1 MIPENLKFTKE
12 HEWVRIEGNIA
23 VVGITD
29 YAQSS
34 LGDITFVKLPKQG
47 EKIKQFQEVGCIESI
62 KAVSSIYSPLSG
74 IVVQINTELE
84 QKPEL
89 VNQSCYSDGWLFKI
103 SDFDTSELN
112 SLMGAEEYRQYLE
125 TLK

>member
-12 HEWVRIEGNIA
+12 HEWVKIEGNTA
-23 VVGITD
+23 VVGITE

-34 LGDITFVKLPKQG
+34 LGDITYVKLPLPG
-47 EKIKQFQEVGCIESI
+47 ERIKQFQEIGVIESI

-74 IVVQINTELE
+74 TVVQVNTELE

-103 SDFDTSELN
+103 SDFDISELN
-112 SLMGAEEYRQYLE
+112 NLMSTQEYQQYLE
-125 TLK
+125 TIK